1 MGEEQSTEKAAVKA
15 AEHEEQETEREEKL
29 NKREQPGQGEPR
41 RQEEGRTRGDRPT
54 DVRQAEL
61 TAVASYDDLMELNR
75 AGMNATLKAGEA
87 MLKATSSLAEEVTG
101 FACQRLRT
109 DVETARSLM
118 ESGNDWS
125 KAVELQGKFAAD
137 ATRDYLEEMT
147 KITQLSA
154 QATQE
159 IWTSWQ
165 GVSTRLAGGEA
176 ARPS

>member
-1 MGEEQSTEKAAVKA
+1 MAEEQSTEKAAVKA
-15 AEHEEQETEREEKL
+15 AEHEEKA
-29 NKREQPGQGEPR
+29 NKREQPGKDEPR
-41 RQEEGRTRGDRPT
+41 RQEEGRARGDRPT

-61 TAVASYDDLMELNR
+61 TAVASYDDLVELNR
-75 AGMNATLKAGEA
+75 AGMDATLKAGEA
-87 MLKATSSLAEEVTG
+87 MLKATSSLAEEVAG

-118 ESGNDWS
+118 ESGTDWN
-125 KAVELQGKFAAD
+125 KAMELQGKFAAD

-159 IWTSWQ
+159 VWTSWQ
-165 GVSTRLAGGEA
+165 GFSTRLAGGEA

>member
-15 AEHEEQETEREEKL
+15 AEHDEQETEREQSADRTGQ
-29 NKREQPGQGEPR
+29 RESR
-41 RQEEGRTRGDRPT
+41 RQEKGRTRGDGPT
-54 DVRQAEL
+54 TRQAES
-61 TAVASYDDLMELNR
+61 TAVASYDDLVEPNR

-87 MLKATSSLAEEVTG
+87 MLKATGSLAEEVAG

-118 ESGNDWS
+118 ESGNDWN
-125 KAVELQGKFAAD
+125 KAMELQGKFAAD

-159 IWTSWQ
+159 VWTSWQ
-165 GVSTRLAGGEA
+165 GFSTRLTGGEA